1 MPLYLTARMAEIIKI
16 LSSTDKYVTS
26 NELAKKMG
34 VTSRT
39 IREDIKI
46 INDTINK
53 YGTQITPKKSKGYKF
68 FFDSEEQRKLLL
80 NKVET
85 ERLMPDVNSVAPE
98 DRVRFII
105 QKLLCSNQS
114 IKLELLSDELYI
126 SDSTIK
132 KDIKIVK
139 ETLNQYNITVVKD
152 NKGIKAKGNEINVRF
167 CISDYFING
176 GEVENIFIIKLIN
189 SFGNYF
195 SDEDMKKI
203 KEIILNQLDNY
214 NIEITDE
221 TLNKIAIHI
230 LIAVGRIKNGQPVSS
245 IRNIEYLKSKD
256 EYEVAKRI
264 NHFIGSL
271 YGVTFSEQ
279 EIAYT
284 TLHLTGNRLG
294 QKEKILLSDLKLFL
308 GDDIFQLSV
317 DIVEQI
323 KIGFKGLNIYEDE
336 KLIYNLGLHLKQLV
350 MRLTY
355 NMNIRNPLVN
365 KIKIQHPLAFE
376 AGVIAAHCVEKET
389 GFQVNDN
396 EIGFLALHFGVAIE
410 RQRIISVSKKKV
422 ALVCASG
429 MATSELLLTKLSHV
443 LDNHCNLIGVYALHQ
458 LDKLLKQNPDLILT
472 TVPIDRK
479 LDLPVIHVP
488 SILNS
493 RDILKIQNSLSNI
506 PDKKKTITQFFN
518 KELFFPGLKAKTKE
532 EALEFLTCTMI
543 QMGYIDTNIKNS
555 ILERERISPTSIGN
569 TVAIPHPMNMVST
582 QSFICTALL
591 NKPLKW
597 SSGEEV
603 KLIMIIVLE
612 KRLQAKF
619 QEIFESLYDIIQS
632 LENVQNLCKKK
643 NFNEFLVAIDSI

>member
-16 LSSTDKYVTS
+16 LSSADGFVTS
-26 NELAKKMG
+26 NELAKKLG

-46 INDTINK
+46 INGTINI
-53 YGTQITPKKSKGYKF
+53 YGTQITPKKSKGYKL
-68 FFDSEEQRKLLL
+68 FFDSEKQRNLLL
-80 NKVET
+80 NKIET
-85 ERLMPDVNSVAPE
+85 ERLMFDVNSVALE
-98 DRVRFII
+98 DRVRFIV
-105 QKLLCSNQS
+105 QKLLCSTKS
-114 IKLELLSDELYI
+114 IKLELLGDELYV

-132 KDIKIVK
+132 KDLKRVK
-139 ETLNQYNITVVKD
+139 EILKEYNITVVKD
-152 NKGIKAKGNEINVRF
+152 NKGIKAKGNEINKRF
-167 CISDYFING
+167 CISDYFINSG
-176 GEVENIFIIKLIN
+176 KIENIFIIKLIN
-189 SFGNYF
+189 CFGNNF
-195 SDEDMKKI
+195 SDGDMKKI
-203 KEIILNQLDNY
+203 KEIILSQLDKN
-214 NIEITDE
+214 NIQITDE
-221 TLNKIAIHI
+221 ILNKIAIHI

-264 NHFIGSL
+264 NHFIESL
-271 YGVTFSEQ
+271 YNVKFSEQ

-284 TLHLTGNRLG
+284 TLHLAGNRLG
-294 QKEKILLSDLKLFL
+294 QKEKILLSDLELFL
-308 GDDIFQLSV
+308 GDDIFKLSV

-323 KIGFKGLNIYEDE
+323 KIGLKGLDIYEDK
-336 KLIYNLGLHLKQLV
+336 KLIYNLGLHLEQLV

-396 EIGFLALHFGVAIE
+396 EIGFLALHFGAAIE

-443 LDNHCNLIGVYALHQ
+443 LDNNYNLIGVYALHQ
-458 LDKLLKQNPDLILT
+458 LDKLLKQNPDFILT
-472 TVPIDRK
+472 TVPIERK
-479 LDLPVIHVP
+479 LDLSVIHVP
-488 SILNS
+488 SILNN
-493 RDILKIQNSLSNI
+493 RDILEIQNSLRNI
-506 PDKKKTITQFFN
+506 HKKKKTISQFFS
-518 KELFFPGLKAKTKE
+518 KELFFPGFKAKTKE

-543 QMGYIDTNIKNS
+543 QMSYIDTKIKNS

-569 TVAIPHPMNMVST
+569 AVAIPHPMDMISA

-591 NKPLKW
+591 SKPLKW
-597 SSGEEV
+597 SSSEEV
-603 KLIMIIVLE
+603 KLILIIVLE

-632 LENVQNLCKKK
+632 PENVQDLCEKRD
-643 NFNEFLVAIDSI
+643 FNQFLAAIDSI